1 MRWTE
6 PDNSKLLLESSGQ
19 NLLWLLVRAISSKTD
34 QEVPSWA
41 GFISALGKM
50 PDCLTTIDLINHP
63 ITEYKTVQ
71 EVLKYSENATHEVLQ
86 EYAITTFDLGVC
98 NEAAYP
104 IIWNKPLKILQT
116 YRTNRHISFSSC
128 LSEDGW
134 NRFRQCFDRSWSC
147 YLWIIKGSNV
157 WQKLRKIYTLS

>member
-1 MRWTE
+1 M
-6 PDNSKLLLESSGQ
+6 LESSGQ

-41 GFISALGKM
+41 GFISALGKL

-71 EVLKYSENATHEVLQ
+71 EVLKYSENATHEVVQ

-104 IIWNKPLKILQT
+104 IVWNKPLKILQT
-116 YRTNRHISFSSC
+116 YLLIGTFHLVC
-128 LSEDGW
+128 AYLKMVGTG
-134 NRFRQCFDRSWSC
+134 FDNVLIEVGLVTFGS
-147 YLWIIKGSNV
+147 LKGVMSGKNYG
-157 WQKLRKIYTLS
+157 RPIHCHKIVLEHNQ